1 MVMVRATKESET
13 GKLPSRKL
21 LEEMGKFNQ
30 ELIEAGVFQDAAGL
44 KASSHGKR
52 VKFAGAKPVV
62 MDGPFAE
69 TRELIGG
76 FWLWKVS
83 SVDEAVEW
91 LKKSPFVDAEIEIR
105 PLLEPEDFAGVE

>member
-1 MVMVRATKESET
+1 
-13 GKLPSRKL
+13 
-21 LEEMGKFNQ
+21 
-30 ELIEAGVFQDAAGL
+30 
-44 KASSHGKR
+44 
-52 VKFAGAKPVV
+52 